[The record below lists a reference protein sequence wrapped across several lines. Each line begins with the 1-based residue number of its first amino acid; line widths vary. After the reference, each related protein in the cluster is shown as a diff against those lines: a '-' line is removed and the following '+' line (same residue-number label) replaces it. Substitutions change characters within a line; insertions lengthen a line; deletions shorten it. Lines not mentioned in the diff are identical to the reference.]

1 MAFAVEQVIVGEV
14 TEFSRAQFNC
24 MGGVIEL
31 LQVCNLPVGE
41 YQGNS
46 YNDENGAEE
55 SNSDSELGPDL
66 Q

>member
-1 MAFAVEQVIVGEV
+1 MAFAVEQVIVGEI

-24 MGGVIEL
+24 MGGAIEF

-46 YNDENGAEE
+46 DNEENGAEE
-55 SNSDSELGPDL
+55 CNGDGELGPDL